1 MTNTKII
8 KNIVKKRIL
17 ILDGGM
23 GTLIQEKNLTAAD
36 YGGQAYEGCPE
47 ILNVTRPE
55 IIRGIHEAYFEA
67 GSDIVETNSFGGAA
81 LVLSEY
87 DLEDRMEELNKAA
100 VTVAKEAAKK
110 YSTPEKPRFVAG
122 SMGPTNKAY
131 SVTGGVTFDE
141 LEDNFFRQAKSLLS
155 AGADILIL
163 ETQQD
168 TVNVKAG
175 LIGIEKAKKELSLDT
190 PVALSVT
197 IEATGTML
205 AGQEIDALYA
215 SVAHFNLFSIGLNCA
230 TGPEHMTDHIR
241 TLSELSSS
249 HLNICPNAG
258 MPNDEGLYELGPDIF
273 TKTIER
279 FVDNGWVNLVGGCC
293 GTTPDHIRMIT
304 EMVKAKK
311 PRQLQGIDRLT
322 VSGINYLELT
332 PDIKPVIVGERTN
345 SIGSRK
351 FKELISEEK
360 YEEASEIGRAQ
371 VKNGA
376 QVIDICL
383 ADPERDEE
391 ADMTVFMD
399 QILKKVKVPLM
410 IDSTNSSTIACALK
424 QTQGKSIINS
434 INLEDGE
441 DRFQSV
447 VPLAKKYG
455 ASLVVGTIDEDPV
468 QGMGITRER
477 KLAIATRSYDLLV
490 NKYGIEPEDIIFDP
504 LVFPVGTGDENYIGS
519 AEETIEGLRLIKN
532 ELPRVSTILGISNVS
547 FGLPAA
553 GREVLNAVY
562 LYHATKA
569 GLDFA
574 IVNAQKLQRY
584 ASIPA
589 HEKNLAENILFFKG
603 ENPVGQFNDF
613 YKEKKVEAKQPK
625 STLTPE
631 ERLASYIVEG
641 TKEGLV
647 DDLNTVFKKM
657 RPIEII
663 NGPLMKGMG
672 EVGRLFND
680 NQLIVAEVLQSAEA
694 MKAAVTHLEQFMEKG
709 DTASKGKI
717 ILATV
722 KGDVHDIGKN
732 LVDIIFSN
740 NGYQVV
746 NLGIKVLSEILI
758 DAQKSEAADAIGL
771 SGLLVKSAH
780 QMVNTLEDFK
790 NAGISVPVLVGGAA
804 LTRKFTDTKIQPI
817 YEGPVLYAKDAMDGL
832 MIANSVTNPATREDF
847 LSGRPIHKISKG
859 TVTVDS
865 KDETEKITTKPIK
878 LSNTHAIPT
887 IPFNEIRIESDYDL
901 EEIFSYINPRMLFEK
916 HLGLKGNPKKLVA
929 KGDQKAKEL
938 VEFINSFQKEIIKE
952 HMITPKTICRFYP
965 AASDG
970 ESIILYDPEDP
981 GKKVGTFNFPRQV
994 GKGGQCLSDYLL
1006 TKSSGQKD
1014 SIALF
1019 VVTAGEGVSSIAKK
1033 LKENGEYLKSHS
1045 ISAIALET
1053 AEALAEHLHKQIRE
1067 WWGFPDIEGIS
1078 KEDLFKAKYR
1088 GKRYSFGYPSCPDL
1102 SDQEKLFALLKPE
1115 QIGVQLTDGFMMDP
1129 EASVSAIV
1137 FHHPEAK
1144 YFSVRI

>member
-1 MTNTKII
+1 MNNTEIL
-8 KNIVKKRIL
+8 KNIADERIL
-17 ILDGGM
+17 VMDGGM
-23 GTLIQEKNLTAAD
+23 GTLIQGKDLTAKD

-55 IIRGIHEAYFEA
+55 IIREMHEAYFEA
-67 GSDIVETNSFGGAA
+67 GADIVETNSFGGTD

-87 DLEDRMEELNKAA
+87 SLEHRMEELNKAA
-100 VTVAKEAAKK
+100 VKVAKEAAKK
-110 YSTPEKPRFVAG
+110 YSTLEKPRFVAG

-155 AGADILIL
+155 AGVDILIL

-175 LIGIEKAKKELSLDT
+175 LIGIEKAKKELSLDI

-258 MPNDEGLYELGPDIF
+258 MPNEEGLYELGPDVFAKI
-273 TKTIER
+273 IER

-293 GTTPDHIRMIT
+293 GTTPNHIRMIAD
-304 EMVKAKK
+304 MVRGKK
-311 PRQLQGIDRLT
+311 PKQPYDNKRLAI
-322 VSGINYLELT
+322 SGINYLELT

-351 FKELISEEK
+351 FKELIAGEK

-410 IDSTNSSTIACALK
+410 IDSTNSSTIECALK

-468 QGMGITRER
+468 QGMGITRKR
-477 KLAIATRSYDLLV
+477 KLAIAIRSYDLLV
-490 NKYGIEPEDIIFDP
+490 NKYGVEPEDIIFDP
-504 LVFPVGTGDENYIGS
+504 LVFPVGTGDENYVGS

-574 IVNAQKLQRY
+574 IVNSQKLQRY
-584 ASIPA
+584 ASIPEE
-589 HEKNLAENILFFKG
+589 EKKLAEDILFFRG
-603 ENPVGQFNDF
+603 DDPIGQFNDF
-613 YKEKKVEAKQPK
+613 YKEKKVETKQPK

-631 ERLASYIVEG
+631 QRLASYIVEG

-647 DDLNTVFKKM
+647 DDLNKVLKKTKA
-657 RPIEII
+657 IDIV
-663 NGPLMKGMG
+663 NGPLMKGMA

-709 DTASKGKI
+709 DTVSKGKI
-717 ILATV
+717 LLATV

-732 LVDIIFSN
+732 LVDIILSN

-758 DAQKSEAADAIGL
+758 DAQKREAADAIGL

-780 QMVNTLEDFK
+780 QMVNTVEDFK

-804 LTRKFTDTKIQPI
+804 LTRRFTDTKIQPA

-832 MIANSVTNPATREDF
+832 MIADKVTNPETREDF
-847 LSGRPIHKISKG
+847 LSGRQIHKISVS
-859 TVTVDS
+859 TMTVDP
-865 KDETEKITTKPIK
+865 KGETEQIETKLVK
-878 LSNTHAIPT
+878 LSNTHSIPA
-887 IPFNEIRIESDYDL
+887 IPFNEVRIETGYDL
-901 EEIFSYINPRMLFEK
+901 EELFSYINPKMLFGK

-929 KGDQKAKEL
+929 KGDKKAKEL
-938 VEFINSFQKEIIKE
+938 VAFIDSFQKEIMKENMIK
-952 HMITPKTICRFYP
+952 PRTICRFYP
-965 AASDG
+965 AVSDG

-981 GKKVGTFNFPRQV
+981 ERKVETFNFPRQV
-994 GKGGQCLSDYLL
+994 GKERRCLSDYLP
-1006 TKSSGQKD
+1006 TKSNEQKD

-1019 VVTAGEGVSSIAKK
+1019 VVTAGDGVSRIAQR

-1053 AEALAEHLHKQIRE
+1053 AEALAEYLHKQIRE
-1067 WWGFPDIEGIS
+1067 WWGSPDIEGITN
-1078 KEDLFKAKYR
+1078 EDLFKAKYR
-1088 GKRYSFGYPSCPDL
+1088 GRRYSFGYPACPDL
-1102 SDQEKLFALLKPE
+1102 SDQKKLFDLLKPE
-1115 QIGVQLTDGFMMDP
+1115 RIGVKLTEGFMMDP

-1144 YFSVRI
+1144 YFSVS